1 GCKGITTFSSHQIF
15 STLFYEKSQ
24 KIPKIAPK
32 TAKTGGKTSQNAAK
46 VREKQSRISIQDAKG
61 RL

>member
-24 KIPKIAPK
+24 KISKIAPK
-32 TAKTGGKTSQNAAK
+32 TANTWGKTSQNIAK
-46 VREKQSRISIQDAKG
+46 AKEKQSRISIQNAKG